1 MAIAWLA
8 VLKTVPW
15 SDVIS
20 NAPLVADGAKK
31 LWTAVA
37 GRRAGPDGDAEA
49 ERPLSP
55 EARARADKDAR
66 IAELESAV
74 AELRAQMLASSELI
88 QALADQNAQLIKGVE
103 TNRVRGNFLMA
114 GAIVATIAALASLA
128 LVWLR

>member
-15 SDVIS
+15 SEVIG
-20 NAPLVADGAKK
+20 NAPMVADGAKK

-37 GRRAGPDGDAEA
+37 GKRSARGEPAPDAQ
-49 ERPLSP
+49 PLSP
-55 EARARADKDAR
+55 EARTRADRDLR
-66 IAELESAV
+66 IVELESAV

-103 TNRVRGNFLMA
+103 TDRIRGNLLMA
-114 GAIVATIAALASLA
+114 ALTVVAIAAFSGLA
-128 LVWLR
+128 LVLIR